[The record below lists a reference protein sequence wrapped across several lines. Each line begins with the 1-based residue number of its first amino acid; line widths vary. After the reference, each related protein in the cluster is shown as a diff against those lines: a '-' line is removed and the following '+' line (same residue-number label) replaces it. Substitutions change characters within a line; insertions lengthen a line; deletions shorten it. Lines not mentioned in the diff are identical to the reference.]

1 MLATVI
7 GSSDEVWVFS
17 MVCCVMLTE
26 FSVEELVAVVTPK
39 NKELRATNTQQMLNI
54 KITIDVNF
62 QNCFGFFHINLT
74 SIL

>member
-54 KITIDVNF
+54 KITIDVIF
-62 QNCFGFFHINLT
+62 RIVLDFFI
-74 SIL
+74 